1 VLAAPEGHLFEAQQ
15 CSQKEDGTCTQI
27 LVSQYATDSSQVA
40 VMVPLVPETEKPNP
54 WSLKSAK
61 HGSI

>member
-1 VLAAPEGHLFEAQQ
+1 MFA
-15 CSQKEDGTCTQI
+15 KEDGVCRQI
-27 LVSQYATDSSQVA
+27 LMSQCATGSAQVA
-40 VMVPLVPETEKPNP
+40 VIVPLVPETEKPNP

>member
-1 VLAAPEGHLFEAQQ
+1 VITPWLTYSKPAMFA
-15 CSQKEDGTCTQI
+15 KEDGTCRQI

-40 VMVPLVPETEKPNP
+40 VMLPLVPETEKPNP

-61 HGSI
+61 HSSI